1 MPLKERLAEGNEDAL
16 EDVDELDLA
25 YLQRMKKSGMDEDLL
40 KQFQSIT
47 SEMNGEEKEKVQNG
61 SYMGLGLGRRGRPR
75 RHPHQKLSVA

>member
-40 KQFQSIT
+40 
-47 SEMNGEEKEKVQNG
+47 
-61 SYMGLGLGRRGRPR
+61 RRSFRLILPAWNN
-75 RHPHQKLSVA
+75 S

>member
-16 EDVDELDLA
+16 EDVDE
-25 YLQRMKKSGMDEDLL
+25 L

-61 SYMGLGLGRRGRPR
+61 
-75 RHPHQKLSVA
+75 

>member
-47 SEMNGEEKEKVQNG
+47 SERTGKKRRKMQNG
-61 SYMGLGLGRRGRPR
+61 
-75 RHPHQKLSVA
+75 

>member
-1 MPLKERLAEGNEDAL
+1 MKKMPLKERLAEGNEDAL

-47 SEMNGEEKEKVQNG
+47 SEMNGEEQEKVQNG
-61 SYMGLGLGRRGRPR
+61 
-75 RHPHQKLSVA
+75 